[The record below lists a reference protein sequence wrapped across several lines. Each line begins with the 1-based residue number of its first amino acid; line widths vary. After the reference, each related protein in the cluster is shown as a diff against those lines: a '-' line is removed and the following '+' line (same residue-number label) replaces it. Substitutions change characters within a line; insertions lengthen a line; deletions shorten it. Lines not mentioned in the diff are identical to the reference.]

1 MSTKHINQSLNP
13 EDSHEDSFAPLLEQF
28 TTYLKARSHKNT
40 TLSLYLAAARHFLCW
55 LTQQPFGSREITPKW
70 VREFIEVHLP
80 GCHCPSPAPKSL
92 KTTRAALN
100 QLLLMQGH
108 GRLHAPDKPASTEIE
123 ASLRQFIAY
132 LRDVCGLAPTTCR
145 YRCRHVRGFL
155 DNLFGDQP
163 LVFKCIDAKRL
174 ICFITSQS
182 CHYQPATL
190 GAIACALRS
199 YLRFLQFT
207 GLIPATLATAIPTPA
222 NWRLAALPPSLNED
236 ELVRFWSVFDRSTAI
251 GKRDYAMARC
261 LADLALRCHEVA
273 GLRLDA
279 IDWRA
284 GVLRLEQT
292 KSHRVELLPLPQ
304 ATAQALIDY
313 LRQGRPTTS
322 SRMVFVYLWAPR
334 GEGVRKTTVRGA
346 IRRGFGRA
354 GLAWSGTHILRHTAA
369 TRMLQGG
376 ASLKAIADVLRHR
389 SIDTTLIY
397 TKIDLPQLSR
407 VALPWPG
414 QSS

>member
-1 MSTKHINQSLNP
+1 MSTKPIYQSLNP
-13 EDSHEDSFAPLLEQF
+13 QDSHDAGFVLLIEQF
-28 TTYLKARSHKNT
+28 TTYLKARCHKNR
-40 TLSLYLAAARHFLCW
+40 TLSRYLASARHFLCW
-55 LTQQPFGSREITPKW
+55 LTQQPFGSREIDPRW

-80 GCHCPSPAPKSL
+80 VCHCSSPAPRCL
-92 KTTRAALN
+92 KTIRAALN

-108 GRLHAPDKPASTEIE
+108 DRLHAPDKPASTEIE
-123 ASLRQFIAY
+123 ASLRQFVTY

-145 YRCRHVRGFL
+145 VRSRYVRGFL
-155 DNLFGDQP
+155 DDLFGDQP
-163 LVFKCIDAKRL
+163 LAFKRINANSL
-174 ICFITSQS
+174 ICFITGQS
-182 CHYQPATL
+182 RYYQPATL
-190 GAIACALRS
+190 GALACALRS

-207 GLIPATLATAIPTPA
+207 GIIPATLATAIPTPP
-222 NWRLAALPPSLNED
+222 NWRLAALRPSLDED
-236 ELVRFWSVFDRSTAI
+236 ALVRFWNAFDRSTAI

-292 KSHRVELLPLPQ
+292 KNHRVDLLPLPQ
-304 ATAQALIDY
+304 TTAQALIDY
-313 LRQGRPTTS
+313 LRQARPSTS
-322 SRMVFVYLWAPR
+322 SRAVFVYHRAPR

-346 IRRGFGRA
+346 IRRAFGRA
-354 GLAWSGTHILRHTAA
+354 GLSWSGTHILRHTAA

-376 ASLKAIADVLRHR
+376 TSLKAIADVLRHR

-397 TKIDLPQLSR
+397 TKVDLPQLAR

-414 QSS
+414 QPA

>member
-1 MSTKHINQSLNP
+1 MSTKPIYQLNP
-13 EDSHEDSFAPLLEQF
+13 EDSNKGSFAPLIEQF

-40 TLSLYLAAARHFLCW
+40 TLCLYLASARHFLYW
-55 LTQQPFGSREITPKW
+55 LTRQSFGGREIAPKW

-80 GCHCPSPAPKSL
+80 GCHCPSPAPRSL

-100 QLLLMQGH
+100 QLLLMQGLN
-108 GRLHAPDKPASTEIE
+108 RIHAPDKPASTEIE

-145 YRCRHVRGFL
+145 YRCRYVRSFL
-155 DNLFGDQP
+155 DDLFGDQA
-163 LVFKCIDAKRL
+163 LVFKCIDAKSL
-174 ICFITSQS
+174 ISFITNQS

-199 YLRFLQFT
+199 YLQFLQFT
-207 GLIPATLATAIPTPA
+207 GQISATLATAIPTPA

-236 ELVRFWSVFDRSTAI
+236 ELAQFWNAFDRSTAI

-313 LRQGRPTTS
+313 LRQGRPSTS
-322 SRMVFVYLWAPR
+322 SRVVFVYHRAPR

-346 IRRGFGRA
+346 IRRAFGRA

-376 ASLKAIADVLRHR
+376 TSLKAIADVLRHR

-397 TKIDLPQLSR
+397 TKVDLPQLSR

-414 QSS
+414 QPS